1 MPANNRTVDLLVEAF
16 DLNQRR
22 KFELKNAAGD
32 VIVELYFKPIT
43 RADRKKAQSLAG
55 TDEALDISTQML
67 CQMAELEDGTKAFA
81 SADAAKLQRQLP
93 ENRNM
98 AFCKGRLHT
107 KAFDRKSCNYALQ
120 EFAHC
125 PIRHR
130 QMTCRTSQW
139 CATYHET

>member
-22 KFELKNAAGD
+22 KFELKNADGKK
-32 VIVELYFKPIT
+32 IVDLFFKPIT

-81 SADAAKLQRQLP
+81 SADAVKLQRQLP
-93 ENRNM
+93 ENVLNEIEL
-98 AFCKGRLHT
+98 FLFGL
-107 KAFDRKSCNYALQ
+107 NQ
-120 EFAHC
+120 EADLEE
-125 PIRHR
+125 
-130 QMTCRTSQW
+130 
-139 CATYHET
+139 AKNE